1 MLTKEFISM
10 IASEAGMNK
19 KDAEHLLSTM
29 NAIIREN
36 LMAEKA
42 IQLQGLGVFEIKE
55 RQARVVVHP
64 RTGERTEVP
73 SKNQLVFRPVS
84 NIKDELKKV

>member
-1 MLTKEFISM
+1 MLTKELIGM
-10 IASEAGMNK
+10 IAEDAGLSK
-19 KDAEHLLSTM
+19 KDTEYLLSTM